1 MLSTTQPALSSCVCQ
16 TIGAPAEVR
25 LCEEHHA
32 YWRGDRR
39 LTSVTAVVKG
49 MWPEKPDFSAAP
61 EGVIENAR
69 ERGVEVDTLF
79 TAYLRGKLH
88 EIPAGTREDSA
99 DLFMK
104 LVRWWEKRSGMEAD
118 AQVILADDEIAGCAD
133 IVPPK
138 AVYDLKTTYDLEPTY
153 SLQVGGYC
161 HLYEA
166 QYGVLPEECGIIH
179 LTKRF
184 AEPKLV
190 KFEVMTVVSEFRIVR
205 DMWRLTRRLSRRKS
219 A

>member
-1 MLSTTQPALSSCVCQ
+1 MTCVCQ

-25 LCEEHHA
+25 LCIPCHR
-32 YWRGDRR
+32 YWRGDRE
-39 LTSVTAVVKG
+39 LTSVTSVIKG
-49 MWPEKPDFSAAP
+49 TWPEKPDFSKAP

-69 ERGVEVDTLF
+69 KRGIEVDAMF
-79 TAYLRGKLH
+79 TAWLRGKLSG
-88 EIPAGTREDSA
+88 ELPVDVYRQDSA
-99 DLFMK
+99 DLFKK
-104 LVRWWEKRSGMEAD
+104 LVDWWLKRPTVGAD
-118 AQVILADDEIAGCAD
+118 PQVILADDEIAGTAD
-133 IVPPK
+133 IVTLR
-138 AVYDLKTTYDLEPTY
+138 AVYDLKTTYNLEPTY

-179 LTKRF
+179 LTERQ
-184 AEPKLV
+184 EPKLV

-205 DMWRLTRRLSRRKS
+205 DMWRLTRRLTKRKS